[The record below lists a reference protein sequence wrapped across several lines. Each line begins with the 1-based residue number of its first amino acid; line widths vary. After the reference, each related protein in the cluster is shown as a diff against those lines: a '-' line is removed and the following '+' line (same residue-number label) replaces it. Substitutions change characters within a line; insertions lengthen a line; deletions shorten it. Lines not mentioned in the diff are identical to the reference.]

1 MSSVSP
7 TKAQVLQLFQ
17 RHEKQLVTALSSTDL
32 LKLSNNLLKNVV
44 ISKEMRDT
52 FASLDHDRLE
62 PELIARYILRHV
74 LQRIECGSVMY
85 NNLVR
90 ALYGAGG
97 CVRQVVWI
105 ISEELAR
112 DSNTADPNVTMTL
125 HSDDVPNLITC
136 LIQCSH
142 KWEELGIAVGLP
154 THVRIECGNAASNK
168 VKLYNVLS
176 NWLTAALPQAKKPT
190 LTSLKM
196 ALASVL
202 VEEGRLASNL
212 EENYRSCKVS
222 TRLSA

>member
-1 MSSVSP
+1 
-7 TKAQVLQLFQ
+7 
-17 RHEKQLVTALSSTDL
+17 
-32 LKLSNNLLKNVV
+32 
-44 ISKEMRDT
+44 MRDT

-62 PELIARYILRHV
+62 PELRARYLLRHV

-97 CVRQVVWI
+97 YVRQVIWI

-125 HSDDVPNLITC
+125 HSEDVPILITC

-154 THVRIECGNAASNK
+154 THARRECGNAASNK
-168 VKLYNVLS
+168 IKLYNVF
-176 NWLTAALPQAKKPT
+176 NIWLTAAHPQAKKPT

-196 ALASVL
+196 ALASDL

-212 EENYRSCKVS
+212 EKNYREDVRTLRHTPKIFSPDQSYHSNFLDNQTYPQKCSCIGLPWAQS
-222 TRLSA
+222 RGYLLGNCR